1 MKKWKKFMAMTC
13 AVTLS
18 MALQV
23 TATETVNLTDD
34 AAQTQTET
42 QTETQAETAVETPV
56 TETTQD
62 TVDKS
67 KPLVALGA
75 NLTADQRAQVLSIM
89 GLSEADLANY
99 NVIYITNDLE
109 HQYLDS
115 YIDPAV
121 IGTKSLSSVM
131 ITPKESGHGVLVTTQ
146 NINYCTTG
154 MYRNALL
161 TAGVENADILV
172 AGPSPISGTA
182 ALIGAVKG
190 YELLSGQKVSDTAL
204 DTALDEMITTGEL
217 SKALNDADSEEVEAL
232 IAFVK
237 AKLAAGELDSEED
250 IRGAIAEG
258 ENKFGVKL
266 DESEITQIVDVMNKI
281 KKLGLDPNVLLDQAE
296 DLYKQFGP
304 DFLNHIDKKT
314 IAKTGV
320 SAFFSKIGQGIKSFF
335 AGLFG

>member
-1 MKKWKKFMAMTC
+1 MKKWKKFMVVTC
-13 AVTLS
+13 AATLS

-23 TATETVNLTDD
+23 QATESVDLSGDT
-34 AAQTQTET
+34 AQTQI
-42 QTETQAETAVETPV
+42 QTETQAPAAAPV

-75 NLTADQRAQVLSIM
+75 NLSADQRAQVLSIM
-89 GLSEADLANY
+89 GISESDLANY

-190 YELLSGQKVSDTAL
+190 YELLSGQEVSDTAL

-237 AKLAAGELDSEED
+237 AKLAAGELESEED
-250 IRGAIAEG
+250 IRAAIAEG

-266 DESEITQIVDVMNKI
+266 DESEISQIVDVMNKI

-314 IAKTGV
+314 IARTGV
-320 SAFFSKIGQGIKSFF
+320 SAFFSKIGQGIKDFF
-335 AGLFG
+335 SGLFG

>member
-34 AAQTQTET
+34 AAQT

-304 DFLNHIDKKT
+304 EFLKHIDKKT

>member
-34 AAQTQTET
+34 AAQT